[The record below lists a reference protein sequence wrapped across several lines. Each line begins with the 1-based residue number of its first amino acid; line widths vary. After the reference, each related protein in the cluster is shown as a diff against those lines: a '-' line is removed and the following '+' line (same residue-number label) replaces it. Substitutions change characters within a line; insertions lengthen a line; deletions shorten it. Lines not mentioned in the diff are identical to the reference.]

1 MELEPNAQCFICA
14 QEFNTWNG
22 GTRIEIPETAWT
34 SWRVSELREI
44 CVPCTVQHVL
54 PGITLSIEG

>member
-1 MELEPNAQCFICA
+1 MELEPNAQCFICG

-22 GTRIEIPETAWT
+22 GTSIEIPET
-34 SWRVSELREI
+34 SQISELREV